1 MLRPFYFGQAYAFVA
16 DTEIAHISSASSSF
30 RIAGG
35 QVPPTWV
42 WDIHRSLFSQTL
54 TSFVQ
59 VDVKI
64 EWGWKKTVVQFVLSN
79 SSWHQQTNITRFALL
94 TSISE
99 INVSLWQY
107 IRNIFIF
114 GTVQAHLSWR
124 ATTKT
129 PKPSSLNIFS
139 PEFMGVGRG
148 GGRGGLGPP
157 WILKLLAKEYCF
169 FFISRGKKQI
179 SPLLATPGKI
189 LEKFP
194 SGPPLE
200 KILPTPMSVAYLF
213 TSL

>member
-64 EWGWKKTVVQFVLSN
+64 DWGWKKTVVQFVLSN

-148 GGRGGLGPP
+148 GRGGLGPP
-157 WILKLLAKEYCF
+157 WILKLLAKKYCF
-169 FFISRGKKQI
+169 FSFWGVKTKFHHFLPPPGKKF
-179 SPLLATPGKI
+179 GKI
-189 LEKFP
+189 P
-194 SGPPLE
+194 
-200 KILPTPMSVAYLF
+200 
-213 TSL
+213 